1 MKNWPSRAAVAIVS
15 FLPVVALAE
24 PLLSFGPDVPLF
36 LTASVSVRH
45 DDNVLLSPTDK
56 ISDTIYLF
64 APGVDFH
71 YSGGEGSAGISFS
84 EQFSRYSQNRSLDD
98 QLANLAANIGYHGA
112 NSSFNAN
119 GSYQQVDQTT
129 TTATNLDQ
137 TVKQTIEAV
146 SLGAEVGLTA
156 KTRVG
161 VTPSF
166 SRTEFPEVGFTDS
179 DVWTVPVD
187 VYFGMTPKTDL
198 SVGYAY
204 SKTKTQD
211 DSGDANSSFIN
222 VGARGQF
229 SPKLSGQVRVGVSK
243 LKPKVGPATSQLGVE
258 SSLNYAYSPRTTFSL
273 YANNGF
279 APSAA
284 GNQTEVFSTGL
295 SGNFELSQI
304 WSLSVSAGTSS
315 TKYLTAPPRTDHF
328 WNGSVALNYIVSSN
342 LNLQASYLYR
352 KNASTL
358 EPLTFDDN
366 LTTLTAACRF

>member
-1 MKNWPSRAAVAIVS
+1 MNWPSRAAVAIV
-15 FLPVVALAE
+15 FLLPVVTLAE
-24 PLLSFGPDVPLF
+24 PLLSFGPDVPMF
-36 LTASVSVRH
+36 LTASVSARH

-56 ISDTIYLF
+56 VSDTIYLF
-64 APGVDFH
+64 APGIDLH
-71 YSGGEGSAGISFS
+71 YSGGEGSAGITFS
-84 EQFSRYSQNRSLDD
+84 EQFSRYAKNRSLDD

-112 NSSFNAN
+112 NSSFNAA

-137 TVKQTIEAV
+137 TMKQTIEAV
-146 SLGAEVGLTA
+146 NVGAEVGLTA

-166 SRTEFPEVGFTDS
+166 SRTEFPEAGFTDS

-187 VYFGMTPKTDL
+187 VYFAMTPKTDV

-211 DSGDANSSFIN
+211 GAGDANSSFFN

-284 GNQTEVFSTGL
+284 GNQTEVFSAGL
-295 SGNFELSQI
+295 SGNFELNQV
-304 WSLSVSAGTSS
+304 WSLTISAGTSA
-315 TKYLTAPPRTDHF
+315 TKYLTVPPRTDHF
-328 WNGSVALNYIVSSN
+328 WNESVSLNYIVSSQ

-352 KNASTL
+352 KNTSTL